1 MYIMEFITKPILIRY
16 YETDQMGFVHHSNYL
31 RYFELAR
38 IEWISSLG
46 LSYQKMEERGY
57 LMPVIKANVDF
68 KRPLIFGNSF
78 RVKIQSKEIPKVKFE
93 LTYEIILDEDIII
106 AKGSTTLAFL
116 SSNNL
121 KVVRCPKFFSD
132 LFRIINA

>member
-1 MYIMEFITKPILIRY
+1 MEFITKPILIRY

-46 LSYQKMEERGY
+46 FSYQKMEERGY
-57 LMPVIKANVDF
+57 LMPVINANIEF
-68 KRPLIFGNSF
+68 KRPLTFGNSF

-93 LTYEIILDEDIII
+93 LIYEIILDKDIIV
-106 AKGSTTLAFL
+106 ARGSTILAFL
-116 SSNNL
+116 SSHNL
-121 KVVRCPKFFSD
+121 KAVRCPKFFSD
-132 LFRIINA
+132 LFRIVNT

>member
-1 MYIMEFITKPILIRY
+1 MKFITKPILIRY

-57 LMPVIKANVDF
+57 LMPVIKANIDF
-68 KRPLIFGNSF
+68 KKPLTFGKSF
-78 RVKIQSKEIPKVKFE
+78 RIKMESNKIPKVKFE
-93 LTYEIILDEDIII
+93 LTYEVLLEENEIV
-106 AKGSTTLAFL
+106 ATGSTVLAFL
-116 SSNNL
+116 SPHNL
-121 KVVRCPKFFSD
+121 KPIRCPEFFSD
-132 LFRIINA
+132 LFK

>member
-1 MYIMEFITKPILIRY
+1 MEFITKPILIRY

-46 LSYQKMEERGY
+46 FSYQKMEERGY
-57 LMPVIKANVDF
+57 LMPVINANIEF
-68 KRPLIFGNSF
+68 KRPLTFGNSF

-93 LTYEIILDEDIII
+93 LIYEIILDKDITV
-106 AKGSTTLAFL
+106 ARGSTILAFL
-116 SSNNL
+116 SSHNL
-121 KVVRCPKFFSD
+121 KPVRCPKFFSD
-132 LFRIINA
+132 LFK

>member
-1 MYIMEFITKPILIRY
+1 MEFITKPILIRY

-46 LSYQKMEERGY
+46 FSYQKMEERGY
-57 LMPVIKANVDF
+57 LMPVINANIDF
-68 KRPLIFGNSF
+68 KRPLTFGNSF

-93 LTYEIILDEDIII
+93 LIYEIVLDKDIII
-106 AKGSTTLAFL
+106 ARGSTILAFL
-116 SSNNL
+116 SSHNL
-121 KVVRCPKFFSD
+121 KPVRCPKFFSD
-132 LFRIINA
+132 LFR

>member
-1 MYIMEFITKPILIRY
+1 MEFITKPILIRY

-57 LMPVIKANVDF
+57 LMPVIKANIDF
-68 KRPLIFGNSF
+68 KRPLIFGKSF
-78 RVKIQSKEIPKVKFE
+78 KVKIQSKEIPKVKFE

-121 KVVRCPKFFSD
+121 KAVRCPKFFSD
-132 LFRIINA
+132 LFS

>member
-1 MYIMEFITKPILIRY
+1 MEFITKPILIRY

-57 LMPVIKANVDF
+57 LMPVIKANIDF
-68 KRPLIFGNSF
+68 IRPLIFGNSF
-78 RVKIQSKEIPKVKFE
+78 KVKIQSKEIPKVKFE

-132 LFRIINA
+132 LFS

>member
-1 MYIMEFITKPILIRY
+1 MEFITKPILIRY

-46 LSYQKMEERGY
+46 FSYQKMEERGY
-57 LMPVIKANVDF
+57 LMPVINANIEF
-68 KRPLIFGNSF
+68 KRPLTFGNSF

-93 LTYEIILDEDIII
+93 LIYEIILDKDIII
-106 AKGSTTLAFL
+106 ARGSTILAFL
-116 SSNNL
+116 SSHNL
-121 KVVRCPKFFSD
+121 KPVRCPKFFSD
-132 LFRIINA
+132 LFK

>member
-1 MYIMEFITKPILIRY
+1 MEFITKPILIRY

-57 LMPVIKANVDF
+57 LMPVIKANIDF

-78 RVKIQSKEIPKVKFE
+78 KVKIQSKEIPKVKFE

-132 LFRIINA
+132 LFS

>member
-1 MYIMEFITKPILIRY
+1 MEFITKPILIRY

-57 LMPVIKANVDF
+57 LMPVIKANIDF

-78 RVKIQSKEIPKVKFE
+78 KVKIQSKEIPKVKFE

-121 KVVRCPKFFSD
+121 KAVRCPKFFSD
-132 LFRIINA
+132 LFS

>member
-1 MYIMEFITKPILIRY
+1 
-16 YETDQMGFVHHSNYL
+16 
-31 RYFELAR
+31 
-38 IEWISSLG
+38 
-46 LSYQKMEERGY
+46 
-57 LMPVIKANVDF
+57 MPVIKANIDF

-78 RVKIQSKEIPKVKFE
+78 RVKIQSKEAPKVKFK

-121 KVVRCPKFFSD
+121 KAVRCPKFFSD
-132 LFRIINA
+132 LFS

>member
-1 MYIMEFITKPILIRY
+1 MEFITKPILIRY

-38 IEWISSLG
+38 IDWISSLG

-57 LMPVIKANVDF
+57 LMPVIKANIDF

-93 LTYEIILDEDIII
+93 LTYEIILDEDNII

-121 KVVRCPKFFSD
+121 KAVRCPKFFSD
-132 LFRIINA
+132 LFS

>member
-1 MYIMEFITKPILIRY
+1 MEFITKPILIRY

-46 LSYQKMEERGY
+46 FSYQKMEERGY
-57 LMPVIKANVDF
+57 LMPVINANIEF
-68 KRPLIFGNSF
+68 KRPLTFGNSF

-93 LTYEIILDEDIII
+93 LIYEIILDKDIIV
-106 AKGSTTLAFL
+106 ARGSTILAFL
-116 SSNNL
+116 SSHNL
-121 KVVRCPKFFSD
+121 KAVRCPKFFSD
-132 LFRIINA
+132 LFS

>member
-1 MYIMEFITKPILIRY
+1 MEFITKPILIRY

-46 LSYQKMEERGY
+46 FSYQKMEERGY
-57 LMPVIKANVDF
+57 LMPVINANIEF
-68 KRPLIFGNSF
+68 KRPLTFGNSF

-93 LTYEIILDEDIII
+93 LIYEIILDKDIII
-106 AKGSTTLAFL
+106 ARGSTILAFL
-116 SSNNL
+116 SSHNL
-121 KVVRCPKFFSD
+121 KPVRCPKFFSD
-132 LFRIINA
+132 LFR

>member
-1 MYIMEFITKPILIRY
+1 MEFITKPILIRY

-38 IEWISSLG
+38 IEWIASLG

-57 LMPVIKANVDF
+57 LMPVIKANIDF

-78 RVKIQSKEIPKVKFE
+78 KVKIQSKEIPKVKFE

-132 LFRIINA
+132 LFS

>member
-1 MYIMEFITKPILIRY
+1 MEYITKPILIRY

-46 LSYQKMEERGY
+46 FSYKKMEEKGY
-57 LMPVIKANVDF
+57 LMPVINANLEF
-68 KRPLIFGNSF
+68 KRPLTFGNSF

-93 LTYEIILDEDIII
+93 LIYEIILDKDIIV
-106 AKGSTTLAFL
+106 ARGSTILAFL
-116 SSNNL
+116 SSHNL
-121 KVVRCPKFFSD
+121 KAVRCPKFFSD
-132 LFRIINA
+132 LFK

>member
-1 MYIMEFITKPILIRY
+1 MEFTTKPILIRY

-57 LMPVIKANVDF
+57 LMPVIKANIDF

-78 RVKIQSKEIPKVKFE
+78 KVKIQSKEIPKVKFE

-132 LFRIINA
+132 LFS

>member
-1 MYIMEFITKPILIRY
+1 MEYITKPILIRY

-46 LSYQKMEERGY
+46 FSYQKMEERGY
-57 LMPVIKANVDF
+57 LMPVINANIEF
-68 KRPLIFGNSF
+68 KRPLTFGNSF

-93 LTYEIILDEDIII
+93 LIYEIVLDKDIII
-106 AKGSTTLAFL
+106 ARGSTILAFL
-116 SSNNL
+116 SSDNL
-121 KVVRCPKFFSD
+121 KPVRCPKFFSD
-132 LFRIINA
+132 LFR

>member
-57 LMPVIKANVDF
+57 LMPVIKANIDF

-78 RVKIQSKEIPKVKFE
+78 KVKIQSKEIPKVKFE

-121 KVVRCPKFFSD
+121 KAVRCPKFFSD
-132 LFRIINA
+132 LFS

>member
-1 MYIMEFITKPILIRY
+1 MEFITKPILIRY

-46 LSYQKMEERGY
+46 FSYQKMEERGY
-57 LMPVIKANVDF
+57 LMPVINANIEF
-68 KRPLIFGNSF
+68 KRPLTFGNSF

-93 LTYEIILDEDIII
+93 LIYEIVLDKDIII
-106 AKGSTTLAFL
+106 ARGSTTLAFL
-116 SSNNL
+116 SSHNL
-121 KVVRCPKFFSD
+121 KPVRCPKFFSD
-132 LFRIINA
+132 LFK

>member
-1 MYIMEFITKPILIRY
+1 MKFITKPILIRY

-57 LMPVIKANVDF
+57 LMPVIKANIDF
-68 KRPLIFGNSF
+68 KKPLTFGKSF
-78 RVKIQSKEIPKVKFE
+78 RIKIESNKMPKVKFE
-93 LTYEIILDEDIII
+93 LTYEVLLEENEII
-106 AKGSTTLAFL
+106 ATGSTVLAFL
-116 SSNNL
+116 SSHNL
-121 KVVRCPKFFSD
+121 KPIRCPEFFSD
-132 LFRIINA
+132 LFK

>member
-1 MYIMEFITKPILIRY
+1 MKFITKPILIRY

-57 LMPVIKANVDF
+57 LMPVIKANIDF
-68 KRPLIFGNSF
+68 KKPLTFGKSF
-78 RVKIQSKEIPKVKFE
+78 RIKIESNKMPKVKFE
-93 LTYEIILDEDIII
+93 LTYEVFLEENEII
-106 AKGSTTLAFL
+106 ATGSTVLAFL
-116 SSNNL
+116 SSHNL
-121 KVVRCPKFFSD
+121 KPIRCPDFFSD
-132 LFRIINA
+132 LFK

>member
-1 MYIMEFITKPILIRY
+1 MEFITKPILIRY

-57 LMPVIKANVDF
+57 LMPVIKVNIDF
-68 KRPLIFGNSF
+68 KKPLTFGKSF
-78 RVKIQSKEIPKVKFE
+78 RIKIESNKMPKVKFE
-93 LTYEIILDEDIII
+93 LTYEVLLEENEI
-106 AKGSTTLAFL
+106 AARGSTVLAFL
-116 SSNNL
+116 SSHNL
-121 KVVRCPKFFSD
+121 KPIRCPDFFSD
-132 LFRIINA
+132 LFK